1 MLINM
6 FAMDDRTAYIEFIE
20 HRYFGSVTAGDVDG
34 VLDCFDD
41 NADIVI
47 RHGDLPERR
56 FSPSPRHG
64 QDKLLSFYQHLCAN
78 YNCWFGDFH
87 HTIDIDEQLAASRFT
102 VRLNPKANGL
112 YAAFP
117 EQQLL
122 NCNFFE
128 FADSRIKFM
137 LIYYSNR
144 TEGSA
149 DKPTGYP
156 KP

>member
-1 MLINM
+1 
-6 FAMDDRTAYIEFIE
+6 MDDRSAYIEFIE
-20 HRYFGSVTAGDVDG
+20 RRYFGSVTAGDLDR
-34 VLDCFDD
+34 VLDCFVD
-41 NADIVI
+41 NAEIVL

-56 FSPSPRHG
+56 FAPSPRPG
-64 QDKLLSFYQHLCAN
+64 RDNLLSFYQHLCAN
-78 YNCWFGDFH
+78 YTCWFGDFH
-87 HTIDIDEQLAASRFT
+87 HTIDIDQQRAASRFN

-128 FADSRIKFM
+128 FADGKIEFM
-137 LIYYSNR
+137 LIYYANLA
-144 TEGSA
+144 EGDA

>member
-1 MLINM
+1 
-6 FAMDDRTAYIEFIE
+6 MDDRMAYIDFIE
-20 HRYFGSVTAGDVDG
+20 HRYFGSVAAGDEGG

-41 NADIVI
+41 DADIVI

-56 FSPSPRHG
+56 FSPSPRPG
-64 QDKLLSFYQHLCAN
+64 QDKLLNFYQHLCAN
-78 YNCWFGDFH
+78 YSCWFGDFH
-87 HTIDIDEQLAASRFT
+87 HTIDIDEQLAASRFA
-102 VRLNPKANGL
+102 VRLKPKANGL
-112 YAAFP
+112 YAAFS

-128 FADSRIKFM
+128 FTDSRIKFM
-137 LIYYSNR
+137 LIYYSNPA
-144 TEGSA
+144 EGNA